1 MSGPL
6 DVDQWLAE
14 LSLAQYSGA
23 FRANDIDCSVLKDLT
38 AEDLASI
45 GVKSVGHRRKMLA
58 AISKLASPVAEATA
72 ANRAVA
78 ADRSHD
84 AERRQLTVMFVD
96 LVGSTA
102 LSSRLDPEDMRSL
115 LTAYQNAV
123 AGSVTQF

>member
-72 ANRAVA
+72 ANQAVA

-96 LVGSTA
+96 LGQRFHD
-102 LSSRLDPEDMRSL
+102 LNHIRLPRQACM
-115 LTAYQNAV
+115 TKC
-123 AGSVTQF
+123 G